1 MAQHDDQPAS
11 LAPVTSGRVTSEQP
25 TSEQVV
31 DLVTSRRWHLVGV
44 GGPGMAPLAVL
55 LQAAGQTVTGSDLR
69 PSPTLVRLTER
80 GIMVRVG
87 HDPAAVEGCD
97 VVVHSTAVPADNPE
111 LVAARAAGIRVC
123 HRSVA
128 LASLCAATRAVGVAG
143 AHGKTTTAALLALM
157 LRTAGEGVAD
167 YIGATVLD
175 PRVGEGPASAAF
187 VPDVREPGS
196 TLVIEADESDGTID
210 ALPLAAIAVTNVD
223 IDHLDHWGDFDGL
236 VDGFARIVGRVGV
249 AGGTV
254 VLNADDP
261 SSVRIDPGGRTV
273 RRFGW
278 SARADVRIESC
289 ADTDDGID
297 VVMSV
302 GRSSVRCALP
312 LRGAHNAMNLA
323 CAVAMATASG
333 VDPADAC
340 RAVET
345 FGGVE
350 RRFTEMGRRS
360 GALIIDD
367 YAHLPAEIEATLA
380 AAAAH
385 PDRRGSLV
393 AVFQPNR
400 FHRIAA
406 MADEYGPVFGRADAV
421 IITDIYASGTAP
433 IPGVTGKLVADAVAR
448 SHRNV
453 VWAPSRADVVREVSA
468 LLAPGAVCV
477 AMGCGDIAT
486 LWDDLNAGGA

>member
-1 MAQHDDQPAS
+1 MVQRDEHPA
-11 LAPVTSGRVTSEQP
+11 TSDPLTSER
-25 TSEQVV
+25 VV
-31 DLVTSRRWHLVGV
+31 DLSTPRRWHLVGV
-44 GGPGMAPLAVL
+44 GGPGMAPLAEL
-55 LQAAGQTVTGSDLR
+55 LHGAGQSVTGSDIT
-69 PSPTLVRLTER
+69 PSPTLVRLGER
-80 GIMVRVG
+80 GIRVRTG
-87 HDPAAVEGCD
+87 HDPVAVEGCD
-97 VVVHSTAVPADNPE
+97 VVVFSTAVPSDNPE
-111 LVAARAAGIRVC
+111 LVAARAAAIRVC
-123 HRSVA
+123 HRSTA

-157 LRTAGEGVAD
+157 LRSDRSGVAD
-167 YIGATVLD
+167 YIGATVRD
-175 PRVGEGPASAAF
+175 PRTEDGRGPAVG
-187 VPDVREPGS
+187 VPDVRASGS

-223 IDHLDHWGDFDGL
+223 VDHLDFWGDLDGL
-236 VDGFARIVGRVGV
+236 VDGFARVVGRVAE
-249 AGGTV
+249 AGGIV
-254 VLNADDP
+254 VLNADDAA
-261 SSVRIDPGGRTV
+261 SARIDPGGHSV

-278 SARADVRIESC
+278 SPRADVRIDSC
-289 ADTDDGID
+289 ADTDDGTD

-323 CAVAMATASG
+323 CALAMAVGWG
-333 VDPADAC
+333 VEPADAC

-385 PDRRGSLV
+385 PDRRGPLV

-406 MADEYGPVFGRADAV
+406 MAEDYGPCFGRADAV
-421 IITDIYASGTAP
+421 IITDIYASGTP
-433 IPGVTGKLVADAVAR
+433 SIPGVTGKLVADAVTR
-448 SHRNV
+448 SHGNV

-486 LWDDLNAGGA
+486 LWDDLNAGGS